1 MNGVQIQ
8 FQHKHVCVY
17 ILGEKSLS
25 EWQRFVHRA
34 NFQFASN
41 VQLFKL
47 ADVFTLDC
55 ISNHFATP
63 NWISMFIRQSRISLS

>member
-1 MNGVQIQ
+1 MKGVEIQ
-8 FQHKHVCVY
+8 FQHKHVRVY
-17 ILGEKSLS
+17 ILGEKSLN
-25 EWQRFVHRA
+25 EWQGFVCQA

-55 ISNHFATP
+55 ISNHFATQ
-63 NWISMFIRQSRISLS
+63 NWIRMFIHQSRISLS